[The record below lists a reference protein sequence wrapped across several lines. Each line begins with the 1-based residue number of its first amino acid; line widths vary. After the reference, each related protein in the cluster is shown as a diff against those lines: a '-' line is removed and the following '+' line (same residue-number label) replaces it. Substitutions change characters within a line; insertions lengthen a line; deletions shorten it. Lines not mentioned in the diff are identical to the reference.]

1 MGYAFISYS
10 SINQASADA
19 MREMF
24 NRHNIHTWMAP
35 YDIPAGSSYMGEI
48 NRALLGCDCLVLMLS
63 EAAQNSQWVL
73 KELERAV
80 SYKKTIIPIK
90 IEDIVLNDDFD
101 FVLGSCHVVAV
112 RKIDE
117 NSDEVKNV
125 LNSVIACTREKNKT
139 IDKKTTN
146 ENVIVETDIQI
157 ESENKPTVASLN
169 KSQRKEL
176 MSYKCFYCGMHA
188 EVLAD
193 TDGYY
198 AECIHCGAV
207 GTIADTIDA
216 AITNWKLCMTDDDEY
231 SGPKLYR
238 SKTDSSPSFELDMIS
253 LFQTLWIQLYRRL
266 LPSFQAAEETADADL
281 LAQRQ
286 MVSYIYQNYSTAIT
300 LEDIAASGKVC
311 RSKCCQIFKKYMGQ
325 SPMDFVNSY
334 RLECSQQLL
343 ERTSL
348 SITDI
353 CLACGFNHQSYFTKQ
368 FRLKYQCTPKE
379 YRKT

>member
-10 SINQASADA
+10 SINQESADA

-24 NRHNIHTWMAP
+24 NKHNIHTWMAP

-125 LNSVIACTREKNKT
+125 LNSVIACTREKNKDVGKT
-139 IDKKTTN
+139 IDTETVKVKTDS
-146 ENVIVETDIQI
+146 IVETKNN
-157 ESENKPTVASLN
+157 ESGVALN

-176 MSYKCFYCGMHA
+176 MSCKCGYCGMHA
-188 EVLAD
+188 EMLLD
-193 TDGYY
+193 NEGYY
-198 AECIHCGAV
+198 AQCVHCGAV

-216 AITNWKLCMTDDDEY
+216 AITNWKLCMIDDNEN
-231 SGPKLYR
+231 S
-238 SKTDSSPSFELDMIS
+238 
-253 LFQTLWIQLYRRL
+253 
-266 LPSFQAAEETADADL
+266 ETKP
-281 LAQRQ
+281 R
-286 MVSYIYQNYSTAIT
+286 
-300 LEDIAASGKVC
+300 
-311 RSKCCQIFKKYMGQ
+311 
-325 SPMDFVNSY
+325 
-334 RLECSQQLL
+334 
-343 ERTSL
+343 
-348 SITDI
+348 
-353 CLACGFNHQSYFTKQ
+353 
-368 FRLKYQCTPKE
+368 KE
-379 YRKT
+379 KDY